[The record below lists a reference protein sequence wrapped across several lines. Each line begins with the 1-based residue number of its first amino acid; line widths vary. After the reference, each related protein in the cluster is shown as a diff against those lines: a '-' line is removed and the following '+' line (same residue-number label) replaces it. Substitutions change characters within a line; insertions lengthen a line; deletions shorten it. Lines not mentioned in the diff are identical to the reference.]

1 MRSILLKQLQNKKAP
16 TPTVSTLHSLQKQT
30 VSLIDYSINTL
41 SLQCFLVVVVNEPQ
55 TKETT

>member
-1 MRSILLKQLQNKKAP
+1 MQSILLKQLQNKKGTHP
-16 TPTVSTLHSLQKQT
+16 HGKHLTQSTRQT